1 MHKHVSILLLVAGSV
16 WTQIIPER
24 NCMSNPFM
32 NGCPAAEEARKTQEL
47 LSKKPWWEEHP
58 ELLNHKLP
66 GSDQPSGT
74 AKPNPAPVADSDWK
88 RPRLTKALAADWP
101 RWTFAQPDAGA
112 LVGMKLPALLQ
123 FAGTARAPQ
132 IDEVWLCIRPLPGQ
146 KNELVMLLIGPA
158 VETIASDLRS
168 KGITVCFLDKRTLLT
183 GEWGAVN
190 RALGRVIAATPGP
203 MSKRAQE
210 LWSSSDLWLIAGK
223 QMVNQILPQNT
234 DTAGLTGASLGL
246 SIQNKVAINM
256 LLTGTTA
263 AETARWVSKLSQ
275 DPADLGLGD
284 VKIEKTPAGISVKAA
299 FDAAQMPDSLRRQ
312 ITDQIR
318 PVLDL
323 AGPPPT
329 EATGA
334 IVIQGLDDGRKTIPV
349 QKP

>member
-1 MHKHVSILLLVAGSV
+1 MHKQVSLMLLVAGTV

-24 NCMSNPFM
+24 NCMSNPMM

-47 LSKKPWWEEHP
+47 LNKKPWWEEHP
-58 ELLNHKLP
+58 ELLNQKVA
-66 GSDQPSGT
+66 GSAT
-74 AKPNPAPVADSDWK
+74 TKPNPTPVADSDWK

-112 LVGMKLPALLQ
+112 LVGMKLPALMQ
-123 FAGTARAPQ
+123 FAGAARGPQ
-132 IDEVWLCIRPLPGQ
+132 IDEVWLSIQ
-146 KNELVMLLIGPA
+146 KNETVMLLIGPA
-158 VETIASDLRS
+158 VETIATDLRS
-168 KGITVCFLDKRTLLT
+168 KGVTVCFLDKRTLLT
-183 GEWGAVN
+183 GEWNAVN

-203 MSKRAQE
+203 LSKRAQE
-210 LWSSSDLWLIAGK
+210 LWSSSDLWLIAGR
-223 QMVNQILPQNT
+223 QMVNQILPLNT
-234 DTAGLTGASLGL
+234 DTAGLSGASMGL
-246 SIQNKVAINM
+246 SLQNKVAINM
-256 LLTGTTA
+256 LLTGTTP

-284 VKIEKTPAGISVKAA
+284 VKIEKTAAGISVKAA

-323 AGPPPT
+323 AGAPPS

-334 IVIQGLDDGRKTIPV
+334 IVIQGLDDGRKTIPA